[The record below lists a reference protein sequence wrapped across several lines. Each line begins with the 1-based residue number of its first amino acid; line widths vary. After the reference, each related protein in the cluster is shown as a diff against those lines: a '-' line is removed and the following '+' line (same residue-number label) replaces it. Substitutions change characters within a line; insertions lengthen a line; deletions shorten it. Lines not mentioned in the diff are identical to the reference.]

1 MNIKLILWKCV
12 FIIVFIYLDNI
23 ILCFLI
29 YEKNYFI
36 NDIEVNVIKIFL
48 KNNNMYFF
56 FFEKIKFVFIILILF
71 VLEKMIEI
79 K

>member
-71 VLEKMIEI
+71 VLEKIIEI

>member
-1 MNIKLILWKCV
+1 MK
-12 FIIVFIYLDNI
+12 
-23 ILCFLI
+23 
-29 YEKNYFI
+29 KNYFI

>member
-1 MNIKLILWKCV
+1 MK
-12 FIIVFIYLDNI
+12 
-23 ILCFLI
+23 
-29 YEKNYFI
+29 KNYFI

-79 K
+79 NNYL

>member
-1 MNIKLILWKCV
+1 MNIKLILWKCF

>member
-36 NDIEVNVIKIFL
+36 SDIEVNVIKIFL

>member
-12 FIIVFIYLDNI
+12 FIIVFIYSDNI

>member
-12 FIIVFIYLDNI
+12 FIIVFIYSDNI

-48 KNNNMYFF
+48 KNNNTYFF

>member
-36 NDIEVNVIKIFL
+36 NDIEVIVIKIFL